1 MKIYSLIII
10 LSIFGFL
17 LSSSVIDVEYL
28 SEYVVNVEEYSEGYI
43 PKLTSLYFR
52 IKLNPNK
59 NITLELK
66 TLESDNYYYYS
77 VEAYGYE
84 EKPSDEEATKKSGY
98 KLDLDIKTFKYEAI
112 YQSGIYQF
120 GQVIL

>member
-28 SEYVVNVEEYSEGYI
+28 YEYVVNVEDYSEGYI

-52 IKLNPNK
+52 IKLNPNN

-66 TLESDNYYYYS
+66 LLN
-77 VEAYGYE
+77 
-84 EKPSDEEATKKSGY
+84 
-98 KLDLDIKTFKYEAI
+98 LII
-112 YQSGIYQF
+112 III
-120 GQVIL
+120 IL

>member
-1 MKIYSLIII
+1 M
-10 LSIFGFL
+10 
-17 LSSSVIDVEYL
+17 
-28 SEYVVNVEEYSEGYI
+28 
-43 PKLTSLYFR
+43 TSLYFR

-120 GQVIL
+120 GESSNIINYIVIYFHVHDNLNYLSTIYNTVMSATTLVQYP